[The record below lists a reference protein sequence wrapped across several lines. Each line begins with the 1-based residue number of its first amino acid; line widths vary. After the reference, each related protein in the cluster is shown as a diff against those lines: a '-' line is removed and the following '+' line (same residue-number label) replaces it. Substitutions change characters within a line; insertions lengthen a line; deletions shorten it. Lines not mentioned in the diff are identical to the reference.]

1 MNQSRRGVGIG
12 SYIVFLVI
20 MAVALW
26 LAFSR
31 GGSMDTK
38 DMQTFREDA
47 AQGTVSSVDIQQ
59 NSEIPTG
66 TATVHLTGDGEDYH
80 LYLSDVNDFQQEL
93 DEDDIAYQLGD
104 IPRDGWLK
112 ILVPVV
118 LLAVLIVVIFVFVM
132 NMQANAGGGGSNA
145 KMMNFGKSRAQMTRQ
160 EDMKIR
166 FNQVAGLK
174 EEKEELEEIVDFLRD
189 PSKYTKVGA
198 RIPKGIILVGPPG
211 TGKTLLAKAIAGEAG
226 VPFFSISGSDFVEMF
241 VGVGASRVRD
251 LFEDAKKHAPCIV
264 FIDEID
270 AVARRRGTGMG
281 GGHDEREQTLNQMLV
296 EMDGFGVN
304 EGIIVMAAT
313 NRVDILDPAIMRPG
327 RFDRKVFV
335 GRPDVGGREEILKVP
350 GVAANPANRCYLC
363 KRALFEMF
371 LAQAK
376 RQGFSHVAEGSNLDD
391 LGDYRPGLQA
401 IAELGIL
408 SPLRECGFSKED
420 IRALSKEMGLPTASK
435 PSYACLASRFAYGE
449 EITSEKLAMVDQAE
463 QLLLDLGFT
472 QMRVRIHGTLARIE
486 VLPEDFPRLA
496 EPALRREIAEKLKT
510 YGFSYVTADLAGY
523 RTGSMNEIL
532 PASCDRGRSR
542 V

>member
-1 MNQSRRGVGIG
+1 MEDREQKMRKLSEYLAGLG
-12 SYIVFLVI
+12 SV
-20 MAVALW
+20 AVA
-26 LAFSR
+26 FS
-31 GGSMDTK
+31 GGVDSTFLLQAAK
-38 DMQTFREDA
+38 D
-47 AQGTVSSVDIQQ
+47 V
-59 NSEIPTG
+59 
-66 TATVHLTGDGEDYH
+66 LGDG
-80 LYLSDVNDFQQEL
+80 V
-93 DEDDIAYQLGD
+93 IALT
-104 IPRDGWLK
+104 
-112 ILVPVV
+112 
-118 LLAVLIVVIFVFVM
+118 AV
-132 NMQANAGGGGSNA
+132 
-145 KMMNFGKSRAQMTRQ
+145 
-160 EDMKIR
+160 
-166 FNQVAGLK
+166 
-174 EEKEELEEIVDFLRD
+174 
-189 PSKYTKVGA
+189 
-198 RIPKGIILVGPPG
+198 
-211 TGKTLLAKAIAGEAG
+211 
-226 VPFFSISGSDFVEMF
+226 SDFFPDRERRE
-241 VGVGASRVRD
+241 A
-251 LFEDAKKHAPCIV
+251 DAFCR
-264 FIDEID
+264 E
-270 AVARRRGTGMG
+270 RGI
-281 GGHDEREQTLNQMLV
+281 RQ
-296 EMDGFGVN
+296 
-304 EGIIVMAAT
+304 IIC
-313 NRVDILDPAIMRPG
+313 
-327 RFDRKVFV
+327 
-335 GRPDVGGREEILKVP
+335 REEILKVP

-449 EITSEKLAMVDQAE
+449 EITGEKLAMVDQAE

-510 YGFSYVTADLAGY
+510 YGFSYVTADLARY

>member
-1 MNQSRRGVGIG
+1 MMEDREQKMRKLSEYLAGLG
-12 SYIVFLVI
+12 SV
-20 MAVALW
+20 AVA
-26 LAFSR
+26 FS
-31 GGSMDTK
+31 GGVDSTFLLQAAK
-38 DMQTFREDA
+38 D
-47 AQGTVSSVDIQQ
+47 V
-59 NSEIPTG
+59 
-66 TATVHLTGDGEDYH
+66 LGDG
-80 LYLSDVNDFQQEL
+80 V
-93 DEDDIAYQLGD
+93 IALT
-104 IPRDGWLK
+104 
-112 ILVPVV
+112 
-118 LLAVLIVVIFVFVM
+118 AV
-132 NMQANAGGGGSNA
+132 
-145 KMMNFGKSRAQMTRQ
+145 
-160 EDMKIR
+160 
-166 FNQVAGLK
+166 
-174 EEKEELEEIVDFLRD
+174 
-189 PSKYTKVGA
+189 
-198 RIPKGIILVGPPG
+198 
-211 TGKTLLAKAIAGEAG
+211 
-226 VPFFSISGSDFVEMF
+226 SDFFPDRERRE
-241 VGVGASRVRD
+241 A
-251 LFEDAKKHAPCIV
+251 DAFCR
-264 FIDEID
+264 E
-270 AVARRRGTGMG
+270 RGI
-281 GGHDEREQTLNQMLV
+281 RQ
-296 EMDGFGVN
+296 
-304 EGIIVMAAT
+304 IIC
-313 NRVDILDPAIMRPG
+313 
-327 RFDRKVFV
+327 
-335 GRPDVGGREEILKVP
+335 REEILKVP

-510 YGFSYVTADLAGY
+510 YGFSYITADLAGY

>member
-1 MNQSRRGVGIG
+1 MEDREQKMRKLSEYLAGLG
-12 SYIVFLVI
+12 SV
-20 MAVALW
+20 AVA
-26 LAFSR
+26 FS
-31 GGSMDTK
+31 GGVDSTFLLQAAK
-38 DMQTFREDA
+38 D
-47 AQGTVSSVDIQQ
+47 V
-59 NSEIPTG
+59 
-66 TATVHLTGDGEDYH
+66 LGDG
-80 LYLSDVNDFQQEL
+80 V
-93 DEDDIAYQLGD
+93 IALT
-104 IPRDGWLK
+104 
-112 ILVPVV
+112 
-118 LLAVLIVVIFVFVM
+118 AV
-132 NMQANAGGGGSNA
+132 
-145 KMMNFGKSRAQMTRQ
+145 
-160 EDMKIR
+160 
-166 FNQVAGLK
+166 
-174 EEKEELEEIVDFLRD
+174 
-189 PSKYTKVGA
+189 
-198 RIPKGIILVGPPG
+198 
-211 TGKTLLAKAIAGEAG
+211 
-226 VPFFSISGSDFVEMF
+226 SDFFPDRERRE
-241 VGVGASRVRD
+241 A
-251 LFEDAKKHAPCIV
+251 DAFCR
-264 FIDEID
+264 E
-270 AVARRRGTGMG
+270 RGI
-281 GGHDEREQTLNQMLV
+281 RQ
-296 EMDGFGVN
+296 
-304 EGIIVMAAT
+304 IIC
-313 NRVDILDPAIMRPG
+313 
-327 RFDRKVFV
+327 
-335 GRPDVGGREEILKVP
+335 REEILKVP

-449 EITSEKLAMVDQAE
+449 KITGEKLAMVDQAE

>member
-1 MNQSRRGVGIG
+1 MEDRKKKMRKLSEYLAGLG
-12 SYIVFLVI
+12 SV
-20 MAVALW
+20 AVA
-26 LAFSR
+26 FS
-31 GGSMDTK
+31 GGVDSTFLLQAAK
-38 DMQTFREDA
+38 D
-47 AQGTVSSVDIQQ
+47 V
-59 NSEIPTG
+59 
-66 TATVHLTGDGEDYH
+66 LGDG
-80 LYLSDVNDFQQEL
+80 V
-93 DEDDIAYQLGD
+93 IALT
-104 IPRDGWLK
+104 
-112 ILVPVV
+112 
-118 LLAVLIVVIFVFVM
+118 AV
-132 NMQANAGGGGSNA
+132 
-145 KMMNFGKSRAQMTRQ
+145 
-160 EDMKIR
+160 
-166 FNQVAGLK
+166 
-174 EEKEELEEIVDFLRD
+174 
-189 PSKYTKVGA
+189 
-198 RIPKGIILVGPPG
+198 
-211 TGKTLLAKAIAGEAG
+211 
-226 VPFFSISGSDFVEMF
+226 SDFFPDRERRE
-241 VGVGASRVRD
+241 A
-251 LFEDAKKHAPCIV
+251 DAFCR
-264 FIDEID
+264 E
-270 AVARRRGTGMG
+270 RGI
-281 GGHDEREQTLNQMLV
+281 RQ
-296 EMDGFGVN
+296 
-304 EGIIVMAAT
+304 IIC
-313 NRVDILDPAIMRPG
+313 
-327 RFDRKVFV
+327 
-335 GRPDVGGREEILKVP
+335 REEILKVP

-510 YGFSYVTADLAGY
+510 YGFSYITADLAGY

>member
-1 MNQSRRGVGIG
+1 MEDREQKMRKLSEYLAGLG
-12 SYIVFLVI
+12 SV
-20 MAVALW
+20 AVA
-26 LAFSR
+26 FS
-31 GGSMDTK
+31 GGVDSTFLLQAAK
-38 DMQTFREDA
+38 D
-47 AQGTVSSVDIQQ
+47 V
-59 NSEIPTG
+59 
-66 TATVHLTGDGEDYH
+66 LGDG
-80 LYLSDVNDFQQEL
+80 V
-93 DEDDIAYQLGD
+93 IALT
-104 IPRDGWLK
+104 
-112 ILVPVV
+112 
-118 LLAVLIVVIFVFVM
+118 AV
-132 NMQANAGGGGSNA
+132 
-145 KMMNFGKSRAQMTRQ
+145 
-160 EDMKIR
+160 
-166 FNQVAGLK
+166 
-174 EEKEELEEIVDFLRD
+174 
-189 PSKYTKVGA
+189 
-198 RIPKGIILVGPPG
+198 
-211 TGKTLLAKAIAGEAG
+211 
-226 VPFFSISGSDFVEMF
+226 SDFFPDRERRE
-241 VGVGASRVRD
+241 A
-251 LFEDAKKHAPCIV
+251 DAFCR
-264 FIDEID
+264 E
-270 AVARRRGTGMG
+270 RGI
-281 GGHDEREQTLNQMLV
+281 RQ
-296 EMDGFGVN
+296 
-304 EGIIVMAAT
+304 IIC
-313 NRVDILDPAIMRPG
+313 
-327 RFDRKVFV
+327 
-335 GRPDVGGREEILKVP
+335 REEILKVP

-449 EITSEKLAMVDQAE
+449 EITGEKLAMVDQAE

>member
-1 MNQSRRGVGIG
+1 MMEDREQKMRKLSEYLAGLG
-12 SYIVFLVI
+12 SV
-20 MAVALW
+20 AVA
-26 LAFSR
+26 FS
-31 GGSMDTK
+31 GGVDSTFLLQAAK
-38 DMQTFREDA
+38 D
-47 AQGTVSSVDIQQ
+47 V
-59 NSEIPTG
+59 
-66 TATVHLTGDGEDYH
+66 LGDG
-80 LYLSDVNDFQQEL
+80 V
-93 DEDDIAYQLGD
+93 IALT
-104 IPRDGWLK
+104 
-112 ILVPVV
+112 
-118 LLAVLIVVIFVFVM
+118 AV
-132 NMQANAGGGGSNA
+132 
-145 KMMNFGKSRAQMTRQ
+145 
-160 EDMKIR
+160 
-166 FNQVAGLK
+166 
-174 EEKEELEEIVDFLRD
+174 
-189 PSKYTKVGA
+189 
-198 RIPKGIILVGPPG
+198 
-211 TGKTLLAKAIAGEAG
+211 
-226 VPFFSISGSDFVEMF
+226 SDFFPDRERRE
-241 VGVGASRVRD
+241 A
-251 LFEDAKKHAPCIV
+251 DAFCR
-264 FIDEID
+264 E
-270 AVARRRGTGMG
+270 RGI
-281 GGHDEREQTLNQMLV
+281 RQ
-296 EMDGFGVN
+296 
-304 EGIIVMAAT
+304 IIC
-313 NRVDILDPAIMRPG
+313 
-327 RFDRKVFV
+327 
-335 GRPDVGGREEILKVP
+335 REEILKVP

-449 EITSEKLAMVDQAE
+449 EITGEKLAMVDQAE

-523 RTGSMNEIL
+523 RTGSMNEML

>member
-1 MNQSRRGVGIG
+1 MEDREQKMRKLSEYLAGLG
-12 SYIVFLVI
+12 SV
-20 MAVALW
+20 AVA
-26 LAFSR
+26 FS
-31 GGSMDTK
+31 GGVDSTFLLQAAK
-38 DMQTFREDA
+38 D
-47 AQGTVSSVDIQQ
+47 V
-59 NSEIPTG
+59 
-66 TATVHLTGDGEDYH
+66 LGDG
-80 LYLSDVNDFQQEL
+80 V
-93 DEDDIAYQLGD
+93 IALT
-104 IPRDGWLK
+104 
-112 ILVPVV
+112 
-118 LLAVLIVVIFVFVM
+118 AV
-132 NMQANAGGGGSNA
+132 
-145 KMMNFGKSRAQMTRQ
+145 
-160 EDMKIR
+160 
-166 FNQVAGLK
+166 
-174 EEKEELEEIVDFLRD
+174 
-189 PSKYTKVGA
+189 
-198 RIPKGIILVGPPG
+198 
-211 TGKTLLAKAIAGEAG
+211 
-226 VPFFSISGSDFVEMF
+226 SDFFPDRERRE
-241 VGVGASRVRD
+241 A
-251 LFEDAKKHAPCIV
+251 DAFCR
-264 FIDEID
+264 E
-270 AVARRRGTGMG
+270 RGI
-281 GGHDEREQTLNQMLV
+281 RQ
-296 EMDGFGVN
+296 
-304 EGIIVMAAT
+304 IIC
-313 NRVDILDPAIMRPG
+313 
-327 RFDRKVFV
+327 
-335 GRPDVGGREEILKVP
+335 REEILKVP

-532 PASCDRGRSR
+532 PASCDRGRSG